1 MYTMLFAH
9 MNSSLNPLV
18 YAISNPLF
26 QKGYKNLFNKLL
38 LCKNYV
44 KERSSNNM
52 LVSASVSIKIN
63 THTKIRQNSQQI
75 NSINS
80 INFMN

>member
-44 KERSSNNM
+44 KERSANKM

-63 THTKIRQNSQQI
+63 THEKIRQNSQQI

-80 INFMN
+80 ISFMN

>member
-1 MYTMLFAH
+1 MLFAH
-9 MNSSLNPLV
+9 MNSSLNNPLE

-44 KERSSNNM
+44 KERSANKM

-63 THTKIRQNSQQI
+63 THKKVRQNSQQI

-80 INFMN
+80 ISYMN